1 MEGRLVRVR
10 PEEYAVLCR
19 LKSDLDL
26 NTLSEAV
33 SLALSGYVVDSGYF
47 QEDDEDEYDS
57 D

>member
-10 PEEYAVLCR
+10 PEEYRVLCA
-19 LKSDLDL
+19 LKEDLDL
-26 NTLSEAV
+26 DTLSEAV
-33 SLALSGYVVDSGYF
+33 SLALSGYVVDPCYF